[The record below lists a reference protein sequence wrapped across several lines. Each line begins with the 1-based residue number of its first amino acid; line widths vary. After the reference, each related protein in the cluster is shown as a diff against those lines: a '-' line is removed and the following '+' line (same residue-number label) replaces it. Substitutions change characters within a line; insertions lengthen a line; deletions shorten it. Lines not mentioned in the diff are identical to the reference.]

1 MVWEVSDMDEFFGR
15 IKFQASKAK
24 DEAKKITKQVV
35 NKTNSLLGQTKV
47 SFAISEAESKIDD
60 IYKEIGKDI
69 FGRYN
74 KGEDFGT
81 RINESCEK
89 INALMEEIASL
100 QETLAELKVN
110 VRCSCG
116 ELNPKT
122 STYCSKCGQKLNEA
136 EFEVDEEDV
145 VIINPISSN
154 EE

>member
-1 MVWEVSDMDEFFGR
+1 MDEFFDR

-24 DEAKKITKQVV
+24 DESKKITKQVV

-60 IYKEIGKDI
+60 IYKEIGKDV
-69 FGRYN
+69 FVRYN

-81 RINESCEK
+81 QINESCEK
-89 INALMEEIASL
+89 INALMEEVASL
-100 QETLAELKVN
+100 QNTLAELKVN
-110 VRCSCG
+110 VRCACG

-122 STYCSKCGQKLNEA
+122 STYCSKCGQKLNGA
-136 EFEVDEEDV
+136 EFETDEEDV